1 MKTVHKLI
9 SWALTPIFISVFFI
23 ILCIFHVLQ
32 VISLHLFGYQG
43 HKKSVDYM
51 AFWLM
56 QGLYTLGARLP
67 KMKQPDLPTDR
78 PIIIVSNHQSI
89 YDVPA
94 ILWTFRKYH
103 PKFVSKKELE
113 YGTPAISYNL
123 RHGGSVV
130 IDRKDRRQSLT
141 AMNQFSKY
149 IEENN
154 YAGCIFPEGTRSKNG
169 EMLDFKPAGMLMMFK
184 SMAKNPPIVVPV
196 VIDNFWKMQRY
207 KFKPIPVGINFFL
220 KVLEPIDMKIWLEE
234 GNSSTSL
241 IAETEKRIKEALL
254 EGRKKYNQ

>member
-1 MKTVHKLI
+1 MNIFHKII
-9 SWALTPIFISVFFI
+9 SWLLTPIFIFIFFI
-23 ILCIFHVLQ
+23 TLCIFHVFQ
-32 VISLHLFGYQG
+32 VISLNLFGYKG

-51 AFWLM
+51 VFWLM
-56 QGLYTLGARLP
+56 QALRVLGARLP
-67 KMKQPDLPTDR
+67 NMKQPNLPTDR
-78 PIIIVSNHQSI
+78 PIIVVANHQSI

-123 RHGGSVV
+123 RHGGSVL
-130 IDRKDRRQSLT
+130 IDRKDRKQSLT

-149 IEENN
+149 IAKNN
-154 YAGCIFPEGTRSKNG
+154 YAGCIFPEGTRSKDG
-169 EMLDFKPAGMLMMFK
+169 KMLDFKPAGMLMMFK
-184 SMAKNPPIVVPV
+184 SMKENPPIVVPV
-196 VIDNFWKMQRY
+196 VIDNFWKIQRY
-207 KFKPIPVGINFFL
+207 YFKPIPFGINFQL

-241 IAETEKRIKEALL
+241 IAETEKRIKEALIN
-254 EGRKKYNQ
+254 KA